1 MINID
6 EKYTLAV
13 NKEAIAAKL
22 ASIANRATELKD
34 KEVFRRIFSL
44 IDMTTL
50 DVSDTNEKVLS
61 IITKVNK
68 IPTKFSELPNVA
80 AICVYP
86 SFVPLVRNNLTV
98 KNVKIASVGASFPSS
113 QTFLEIKL
121 REVEKIIEEGADEVD
136 IVMSVGKFLEK
147 KYEEVFNEIR
157 KIKSIMGD
165 KHLKVILETGVLKDP
180 DLIRRASLL
189 CLEAGAD
196 FIKTSTGKTDVGA
209 TPEAMYVMCEAIR
222 DYHKKTGR
230 KAGIKPAGGISDA
243 STAINY
249 YLIVYDILGPDW
261 MNSSLFRIGASRL
274 ANNLLG
280 EKYF

>member
-274 ANNLLG
+274 ANNFTG
-280 EKYF
+280 

>member
-34 KEVFRRIFSL
+34 KEVFRSIFSL